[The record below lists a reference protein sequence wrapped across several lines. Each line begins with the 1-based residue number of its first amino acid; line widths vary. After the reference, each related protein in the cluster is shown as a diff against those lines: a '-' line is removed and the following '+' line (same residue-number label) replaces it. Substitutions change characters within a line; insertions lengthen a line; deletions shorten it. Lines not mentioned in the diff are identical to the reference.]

1 MKKPVKPILYVLL
14 AVVALLAILWLR
26 SAVKQ
31 TTVSVDVNEG
41 INVTPEVIESIEAI
55 GQWEFLS
62 VDDEELVDTIRKGF
76 FSDDKLARIYYG
88 TLRIGI
94 DTRQLKE
101 GWLKTE
107 GDSILVTL
115 PDVQLLDRHFIDEAR
130 TKSFYERGRWSPA
143 DREALYRKAMRL
155 MIKRCMT
162 PENLSAARQNGEAQ
176 LLRLLRGLGFER
188 VRITWQPPKQK
199 TTA

>member
-1 MKKPVKPILYVLL
+1 M
-14 AVVALLAILWLR
+14 
-26 SAVKQ
+26 
-31 TTVSVDVNEG
+31 
-41 INVTPEVIESIEAI
+41 
-55 GQWEFLS
+55 
-62 VDDEELVDTIRKGF
+62 VDTIRKGF

-143 DREALYRKAMRL
+143 DREAL
-155 MIKRCMT
+155 
-162 PENLSAARQNGEAQ
+162 
-176 LLRLLRGLGFER
+176 
-188 VRITWQPPKQK
+188 
-199 TTA
+199 